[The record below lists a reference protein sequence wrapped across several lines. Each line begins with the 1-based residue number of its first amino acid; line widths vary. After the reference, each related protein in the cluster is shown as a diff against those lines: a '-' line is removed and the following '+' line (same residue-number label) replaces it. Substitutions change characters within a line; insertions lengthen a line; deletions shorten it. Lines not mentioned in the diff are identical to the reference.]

1 MELEKVIEE
10 RFLVRKFSKKLV
22 EKDKLDK
29 ILHYGNLAPTAKNIQ
44 PQRIYVVESPE
55 GLEKIDRIS
64 RCRYNAP
71 IVLIVCSDLNEVYK
85 DEFGD
90 TADID
95 ESIVLTHI
103 MLEAYNLGVD
113 SVWVDLFD
121 HIKIKEEFN
130 IPEEYKPV
138 AIMPLG
144 YREENVVPSSM
155 HTTKKDI
162 NEIVTYIKVTI

>member
-10 RFLVRKFSKKLV
+10 RFSTRKFSTKKV
-22 EKDKLDK
+22 EKDILDR

-44 PQRIYVVESPE
+44 PQRIYVVESEE
-55 GLEKIDRIS
+55 GLEKINKVS
-64 RCRYNAP
+64 RCIYNAQT
-71 IVLIVCSDLNEVYK
+71 VLVICSDMDVVYK

-95 ESIVLTHI
+95 SSIVLTHM

-121 HIKIKEEFN
+121 HIKIKEELN
-130 IPEEYKPV
+130 IPENYKPV
-138 AIMPLG
+138 AIMPIG
-144 YREENVVPSSM
+144 YREENVKPSPM
-155 HTTKKDI
+155 HTSKKDI
-162 NEIVTYIKVTI
+162 NDIVTYI

>member
-10 RFLVRKFSKKLV
+10 RFSVRRFSTRKV
-22 EKDKLDK
+22 EKEKLDK
-29 ILHYGNLAPTAKNIQ
+29 ILHYGNIAPTAKNIQ
-44 PQRIYVVESPE
+44 PQRIFVVETEE

-64 RCRYNAP
+64 KCRYNAP
-71 IVLIVCSDLNEVYK
+71 TVLIICSDLDEVYK

-95 ESIVLTHI
+95 ASIVLTHM

-130 IPEEYKPV
+130 IPERCKPV
-138 AIMPLG
+138 AIMPIG
-144 YREENVVPSSM
+144 YREEGVVPSPM
-155 HTTKKDI
+155 HSTYKDI
-162 NEIVTYIKVTI
+162 NDIVTYV

>member
-10 RFLVRKFSKKLV
+10 RFSVRKFSTKKV
-22 EKDKLDK
+22 EKDKLDR

-44 PQRIYVVESPE
+44 PQRIYVVESEE
-55 GLEKIDRIS
+55 GLEKINKVS
-64 RCRYNAP
+64 RCVYNAQT
-71 IVLIVCSDLNEVYK
+71 VLVICSDMETVYK

-95 ESIVLTHI
+95 SSIVLTHM

-130 IPEEYKPV
+130 IPENYKPV

-144 YREENVVPSSM
+144 YREEGVEPSIL
-155 HTTKKDI
+155 HNTKKEID
-162 NEIVTYIKVTI
+162 EIVKYV

>member
-1 MELEKVIEE
+1 MELEKVMEE
-10 RFLVRKFSKKLV
+10 RFSVRRFSTRKV
-22 EKDKLDK
+22 EKEKLDK
-29 ILHYGNLAPTAKNIQ
+29 ILHYGNIAPTAKNIQ
-44 PQRIYVVESPE
+44 PQRIYVVETEE

-64 RCRYNAP
+64 KCRYNAP
-71 IVLIVCSDLNEVYK
+71 TVLIICSDLDEVYK

-95 ESIVLTHI
+95 ASIVLTHM

-130 IPEEYKPV
+130 IPERCKPV
-138 AIMPLG
+138 AIMPIG
-144 YREENVVPSSM
+144 YREEGVVPSPM
-155 HTTKKDI
+155 HSTYKDI
-162 NEIVTYIKVTI
+162 NDIVTYV

>member
-10 RFLVRKFSKKLV
+10 RFSVRRFSTKQV
-22 EKDKLDK
+22 EKEKLDK

-44 PQRIYVVESPE
+44 PQRIYVVETEE
-55 GLEKIDRIS
+55 GLAKIDRIS
-64 RCRYNAP
+64 KCRYNAP
-71 IVLIVCSDLNEVYK
+71 TVLIICSDLDEVYK

-95 ESIVLTHI
+95 ASIVLTHM
-103 MLEAYNLGVD
+103 MLEAYNLGID

-130 IPEEYKPV
+130 IPERYKPV
-138 AIMPLG
+138 AIMPIG
-144 YREENVVPSSM
+144 YREEGVVPSPM
-155 HTTKKDI
+155 HSTKKEI
-162 NEIVTYIKVTI
+162 NEIVTYV

>member
-1 MELEKVIEE
+1 MELEKVMEE
-10 RFLVRKFSKKLV
+10 RFSVRRFSTRKV
-22 EKDKLDK
+22 EKEKLDK
-29 ILHYGNLAPTAKNIQ
+29 ILHYGNIAPTAKNIQ
-44 PQRIYVVESPE
+44 PQRIFVVETEE

-64 RCRYNAP
+64 KCRYNAP
-71 IVLIVCSDLNEVYK
+71 TVLIICSDLDEVYK

-95 ESIVLTHI
+95 ASIVLTHM

-130 IPEEYKPV
+130 IPERCKPV
-138 AIMPLG
+138 AIMPIG
-144 YREENVVPSSM
+144 YREEGVVPSPM
-155 HTTKKDI
+155 HSTYKDI
-162 NEIVTYIKVTI
+162 NDIVTYV